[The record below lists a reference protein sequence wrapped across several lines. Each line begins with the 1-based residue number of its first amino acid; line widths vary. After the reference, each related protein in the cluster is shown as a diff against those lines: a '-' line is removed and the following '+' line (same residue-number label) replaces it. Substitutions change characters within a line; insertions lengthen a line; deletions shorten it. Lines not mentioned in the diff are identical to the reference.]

1 VKQRENVLTLVEGLT
16 RRISSQNLAIIG
28 FILVLTAVMHAMF
41 PLFLTPLNIE
51 SIAMAFIFEGILA
64 LGMTFV
70 IITGGIDLSVCSVLP
85 FAEILCAKIMTQ
97 WGFPLW
103 AAVALT
109 LLAGAMIGVANGVLI
124 NVLNIHPMIITMAM
138 MLVLRGTNL
147 AITDGRAIANFSE
160 GFLKLGQ
167 GKLFD
172 VNFPVIYFGLLA
184 IILSLLLNNHKY
196 FRQIY
201 FIGNNEKA
209 ATLSGIDVA
218 KVKIFFYM
226 LCSLLAA
233 SAGIL
238 AASKYGAAHWVHGN
252 GSEVKA
258 ISAVA
263 IGGASLAGGSGKIG
277 STVIG
282 IVFLAIINNAFVM
295 SGINTFWFDV
305 VNGTMLIAAI
315 LISYGVN
322 AQNEKRLLKVK
333 YEKLLNSQD

>member
-1 VKQRENVLTLVEGLT
+1 LAV
-16 RRISSQNLAIIG
+16 IAIIVV
-28 FILVLTAVMHAMF
+28 LVLVMHVMF
-41 PLFLTPLNIE
+41 PLFLSPLNVE
-51 SIAMAFIFEGILA
+51 SIAMAFIFEGIIA

-70 IITGGIDLSVCSVLP
+70 IITGGIDLSVCSMLP
-85 FAEILCAKIMTQ
+85 FAEIICAKLMMQ
-97 WGFPLW
+97 AGLPVW
-103 AAVALT
+103 ASIVLT
-109 LLAGAMIGVANGVLI
+109 LLAGAAVGAANGVMIKL
-124 NVLNIHPMIITMAM
+124 LNIHPMIITMAT
-138 MLVLRGTNL
+138 MLILRGTNL
-147 AITDGRAIANFSE
+147 AITDGRAVAGFSD
-160 GFLKLGQ
+160 GFLTLGQ
-167 GKLFD
+167 GRLFGI
-172 VNFPVIYFGLLA
+172 NIPVIYFVIA
-184 IILSLLLNNHKY
+184 AVILSLLLNNHKY

-226 LCSLLAA
+226 LCSVLAA

-282 IVFLAIINNAFVM
+282 VIFLAVINNAFVM
-295 SGINTFWFDV
+295 SGMNTFWFDV

-315 LISYGVN
+315 MISYY
-322 AQNEKRLLKVK
+322 AAYRNEKRLLEVK
-333 YEKLLNSQD
+333 YEKLLSSKE